1 MISSISSL
9 FSSSSPSQMSSVLD
23 HSQRIRLE
31 NVAFSAHMFCED
43 YAPDNSGTI
52 IRPNGQRLLAPSW
65 SANSKK
71 GRGRQVKFIDSVF
84 HGYPIPT
91 ILLNRIRS
99 QRLYE
104 VYDGRHRIE
113 TLWNFY
119 NDKFKY
125 KGKLYSELCEE
136 DKRTFCERTIPV
148 TITTD
153 ANNLQL
159 AEVFIRVNAGAPLKD
174 FDLLWANRESNL
186 VKAVHALV
194 VKHPRL
200 STALGGIDMNNRN
213 DLANWAAF
221 VAGLSTQNAGNF
233 TTSYTRLSGDEH
245 IGLDLE
251 VNEAAVRQGLDAFS
265 NLMEAANVAY
275 PALASEQKKYK
286 KAGRIAAF
294 FFAEWMPAT
303 PEQRPAVHSKWLEII
318 GRLRGPKNDATA
330 MSAALHTT
338 GAQNLTSSK
347 VEQTLQQVNAF
358 LAGAPGHVIIDSES
372 DSDSDD

>member
-1 MISSISSL
+1 
-9 FSSSSPSQMSSVLD
+9 MSSVLD

-31 NVAFSAHMFCED
+31 NVAYSAHMFCED
-43 YAPDNSGTI
+43 YAPDNSGSI

-65 SANSKK
+65 ASNSKK
-71 GRGRQVKFIDSVF
+71 GRNRQVKFIDSVF

-91 ILLNRIRS
+91 ILLNRVKTRRGI
-99 QRLYE
+99 YE

-125 KGKLYSELCEE
+125 KGKLYSELCDE
-136 DKRTFCERTIPV
+136 DKRTFCDRTIPV

-174 FDLLWANRESNL
+174 FDLLWANRDSNL
-186 VKAVHALV
+186 VKAVQSLV
-194 VKHPRL
+194 IDHPRL
-200 STALGGIDMNNRN
+200 SVALGGIALNTRS

-245 IGLDLE
+245 IGLELE
-251 VNEAAVRQGLDAFS
+251 VNEAAVKEGLDAFV

-275 PALASEQKKYK
+275 PALPSDQKKYK
-286 KAGRIAAF
+286 KVGRIAAF

-303 PEQRPAVHSKWLEII
+303 PEQKPAVHTKWLEII
-318 GRLRGPKNDATA
+318 GRLRGPKNDAA
-330 MSAALHTT
+330 LMSAALHTT

-347 VEQTLQQVNAF
+347 VEQTLQQVNSF
-358 LAGAPGHVIIDSES
+358 LAGNPVLVTLDSES
-372 DSDSDD
+372 DSEDD